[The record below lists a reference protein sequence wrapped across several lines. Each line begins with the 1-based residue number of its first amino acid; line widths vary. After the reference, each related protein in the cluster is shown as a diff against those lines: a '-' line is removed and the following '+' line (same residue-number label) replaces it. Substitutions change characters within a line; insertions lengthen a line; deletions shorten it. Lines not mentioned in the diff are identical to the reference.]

1 MSSIELLSL
10 EMVNILF
17 LDGQYTE
24 ALEGLRLLRKSRK
37 DKKGKRM
44 IDGLISVIQS
54 AIKDSSCPTAV

>member
-1 MSSIELLSL
+1 MSSIELLTL

-24 ALEGLRLLRKSRK
+24 ALEGLRQLRKSRK
-37 DKKGKRM
+37 DRQFRRM

-54 AIKDSSCPTAV
+54 AIKDSSCPTSV